1 MWVLRFILDLPP
13 AAAPAFDSRD
23 LDPPQADLLAFDA
36 EATFAEWS
44 QRLDAMPE
52 LVQRPWGSA
61 FAADPWP
68 EHLPTELHPATERA
82 LRDRFTAQAPAVPR
96 SLTWRLRESGSYLRL
111 EVHDVALV
119 VQVTVAPDAPQPN
132 EEVPLPA
139 DASRVLAPL
148 PLLQEADLVSAIA
161 PLTHEDETQPMVLLP
176 ARRALQQLGALWHD
190 DLRLLDVLRLCADH
204 PQPAVRA
211 SVIAV
216 ASQVG
221 YQLFLFER
229 AASERDSLL
238 LRVLRS
244 VTAWPAPDPTEGPT
258 A

>member
-13 AAAPAFDSRD
+13 AAVSAFDSLD

-36 EATFAEWS
+36 DAVFAEWS
-44 QRLDAMPE
+44 ERLDAIPE
-52 LVQRPWGSA
+52 LAQRPWGSA
-61 FAADPWP
+61 FTTDPWP
-68 EHLPTELHPATERA
+68 EHLPAELHPATERA
-82 LRDRFTAQAPAVPR
+82 LGDRFAAQAPAVPR
-96 SLTWRLRESGSYLRL
+96 SLTWRLRDSGSYLRL
-111 EVHDVALV
+111 EAHDVALV
-119 VQVTVAPDAPQPN
+119 VQITVDPEKPQPN
-132 EEVPLPA
+132 EEAPLPA

-161 PLTHEDETQPMVLLP
+161 PLTHGDETQPAVLLP

-204 PQPAVRA
+204 PQPTVRA

-221 YQLFLFER
+221 YHLFLFER
-229 AASERDSLL
+229 SACEGDSLL

-244 VTAWPAPDPTEGPT
+244 VTAWPAPDSTEGPT